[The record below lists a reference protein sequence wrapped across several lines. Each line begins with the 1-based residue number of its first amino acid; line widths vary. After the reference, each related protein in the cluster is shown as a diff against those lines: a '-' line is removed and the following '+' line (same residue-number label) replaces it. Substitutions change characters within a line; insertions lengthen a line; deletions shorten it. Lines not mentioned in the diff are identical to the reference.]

1 MADILKEV
9 LKNIPEQAQISDS
22 CFEGAN
28 IVLYTKSREFF
39 LDNNGVIKRIVDSIK
54 KRVEVRPDPSMTM
67 DMEKAEELIRK
78 IIPSEA
84 GTLNITFDPQRSRV
98 IIEAEKP
105 GIAIGKS
112 GETLKEIKKQ
122 TLWVPLVKR
131 IPAIRSKMIENI
143 RNVLYENNDY
153 RKKFLNKVGER
164 IYSGWIRDKKSEW
177 IRISFLGG
185 ARQVGRSCFLLQTP
199 ESRILLDCGMDVT
212 ANDKNAYPHFEAPEF
227 NINELD
233 AIILT
238 HPHLDHSGLIPY
250 LFKMG
255 YRGPVY
261 CTAPT
266 RDIAAL
272 LALDLIGVSF
282 KEAKNPLYSSTDV
295 KEMVKHTICVNYEEV
310 CDITPDVRLT
320 LYNAGHTLGSAMA
333 HLHIGNG
340 LHNFLYTG
348 DLKEIKTRLLEAAVT
363 QFPRLETLMIEATY
377 GGKDNVLPPRKD
389 SEQILAATIKRTIER
404 NGKILIPVLGVGRA
418 QELMLIVHDLIE
430 KKEIPTVPVYI
441 QGMVWDV
448 TAIHTTYPDYLNL
461 NIKKAIFHRDNN
473 PFLSEIFK
481 RVGSAEER
489 KQIIE
494 EEGPCIILATS
505 GMMTGGASVEYFRE
519 LADNPKN
526 TIVFVS
532 YQGEGALGSRIQRGE
547 KEITMTG
554 EGGKQEIV
562 PVRLEVVSLEGLS
575 GHAGRGEL
583 IKFIDNLSPKPKKI
597 IIVHG
602 ENSRCLD
609 LASSLHKMY
618 NVETNAPKNLEVI
631 RIK

>member
-9 LKNIPEQAQISDS
+9 LKHIPDNIEISEAG
-22 CFEGAN
+22 FEGAN
-28 IVLYTKSREFF
+28 IVLYTKSRNFF
-39 LDNNGVIKRIVDSIK
+39 LDNNGVIKDIVNSIK

-67 DMEKAEELIRK
+67 DQEKAEKKIRE
-78 IIPSEA
+78 IIPSDA
-84 GTLNITFDPQRSRV
+84 GTIEVIFDPQRSRV

-105 GIAIGKS
+105 GLAIGKS
-112 GETLKEIKKQ
+112 GEILKEIKKE
-122 TLWVPLVKR
+122 TLWVPLVFR

-143 RNVLYENNDY
+143 RHVLYENNDY

-164 IYSGWIRDKKSEW
+164 IYSGWIKERKSEW
-177 IRISFLGG
+177 VRISFLGG

-199 ESRILLDCGMDVT
+199 ESRILLDAGIDVT
-212 ANDKNAYPHFEAPEF
+212 ASDKNAYPQFDAPEF

-233 AIILT
+233 AVILS
-238 HPHLDHSGLIPY
+238 HPHLDHSGILPY

-255 YRGPVY
+255 YKGPVY

-282 KEAKNPLYSSTDV
+282 KEGNKGLYSSTDV
-295 KEMVKHTICVNYEEV
+295 KEMVKHTICINYEEV

-340 LHNFLYTG
+340 LHNLLYTG
-348 DLKEIKTRLLEAAVT
+348 DLKVINTRLLEQAAT
-363 QFPRLETLMIEATY
+363 KFPRLETVIVEGTY
-377 GGKDNVLPPRKD
+377 GGKDNVLPSRKE
-389 SEQILAATIKRTIER
+389 SEQIVADVITKTIER
-404 NGKILIPVLGVGRA
+404 NGKVLIPVLGVGRA
-418 QELMLIVHDLIE
+418 QELMLIVHDMIE
-430 KKEIPTVPVYI
+430 NKKIPEVPIYI

-448 TAIHTTYPDYLNL
+448 TAIHTTYPDFLN
-461 NIKKAIFHRDNN
+461 NKIKKLIFHKDNN
-473 PFLSEIFK
+473 PFLSGIFK
-481 RVGSAEER
+481 RVGSGEER

-494 EEGPCIILATS
+494 EKGPCVILATS
-505 GMMTGGASVEYFRE
+505 GMMTGGASVEFFRE

-526 TIVFVS
+526 SIIFVS
-532 YQGEGALGSRIQRGE
+532 YLGEATLGSRIQRGE
-547 KEITMTG
+547 KEITMTNP
-554 EGGKQEIV
+554 EGKQELV
-562 PVRLEVVSLEGLS
+562 PVKLEVVSIDGLS

-583 IKFIDNLSPKPKKI
+583 IKFISSLNPKPKKI

-609 LASSLHKMY
+609 LASSLHKMFK
-618 NVETNAPKNLEVI
+618 VETNAPRALEAI
-631 RIK
+631 RLR